1 MQRVASPDKFN
12 KSTPCYA
19 YRLHGKF
26 SSFSTFASFCF
37 GRLSKCRRSTIC
49 YRREKTLEVNSYRAL
64 HIRFRNINYNAGSFH
79 VNTNCKCKCKSQFI
93 AKYNYKD
100 FVLLS
105 PQRVAIN
112 GAIIC
117 RGFEPGLS
125 RSRVRHSTARPRL
138 LHRSRFSEIPTHF
151 VFGSCSNFLSGLPN
165 YPDEQIQN
173 VSFLLQI
180 VLQLKLFS

>member
-1 MQRVASPDKFN
+1 MQRVASPAKFN

-49 YRREKTLEVNSYRAL
+49 YRREQTRSKLIEHCTY
-64 HIRFRNINYNAGSFH
+64 
-79 VNTNCKCKCKSQFI
+79 
-93 AKYNYKD
+93 D
-100 FVLLS
+100 FEIL
-105 PQRVAIN
+105 
-112 GAIIC
+112 IIMQ
-117 RGFEPGLS
+117 G
-125 RSRVRHSTARPRL
+125 HSTSTQM
-138 LHRSRFSEIPTHF
+138 SRFSEIPTHF

>member
-1 MQRVASPDKFN
+1 MQRVASPAKFKK

-49 YRREKTLEVNSYRAL
+49 YRREKTLEVIT
-64 HIRFRNINYNAGSFH
+64 HIEHCTYDFEI
-79 VNTNCKCKCKSQFI
+79 FI
-93 AKYNYKD
+93 IMQGD
-100 FVLLS
+100 
-105 PQRVAIN
+105 I
-112 GAIIC
+112 
-117 RGFEPGLS
+117 
-125 RSRVRHSTARPRL
+125 PRQM
-138 LHRSRFSEIPTHF
+138 SKFSEIPTHF

-173 VSFLLQI
+173 LSFLLQI